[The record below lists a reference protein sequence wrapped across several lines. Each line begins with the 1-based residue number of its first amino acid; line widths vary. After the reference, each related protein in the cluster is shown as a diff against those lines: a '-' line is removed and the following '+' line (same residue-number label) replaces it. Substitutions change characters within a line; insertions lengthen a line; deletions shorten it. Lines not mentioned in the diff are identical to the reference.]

1 MMEKYITFITTI
13 WMRFLR
19 RNITDSRSIPYMVK
33 GDWLNMKDK
42 RGPLEY
48 GFLSAKVVGHSEPT
62 YEDQK
67 KINRLFFQ
75 DRNIHSRGIR
85 DESSRT

>member
-48 GFLSAKVVGHSEPT
+48 GFLSARVVGRAEVT
-62 YEDQK
+62 YEEQK
-67 KINRLFFQ
+67 STIDDALE
-75 DRNIHSRGIR
+75 IGLY
-85 DESSRT
+85 

>member
-1 MMEKYITFITTI
+1 
-13 WMRFLR
+13 
-19 RNITDSRSIPYMVK
+19 
-33 GDWLNMKDK
+33 MKDK

-67 KINRLFFQ
+67 NQQTIF
-75 DRNIHSRGIR
+75 SR
-85 DESSRT
+85 